1 MKEDS
6 MRRVVVSEFLSLD
19 GVMEAPDQWQLQ
31 NDLFTEDMGKDKH
44 EELFTSDALLLGRV
58 TYEGFA
64 AAWPSRSDEEVREE
78 GGDVPEGFAD
88 RMNSLPK
95 YVVSTTLEQG
105 EWNNSTLIKGDV
117 AGEISKLKQERG
129 QDILLLG
136 SADLVNS
143 LMPHRLIDE
152 YRLWVHPVVVGK
164 GKRLFKDE
172 IDETVLKLAD
182 TKAFDSGVL
191 ALTYK
196 PAG

>member
-6 MRRVVVSEFLSLD
+6 MRVVVSEFLSLD